1 MKCSVWPDC
10 IRKHDFGDLCWVIKR
25 RVGPSQWLSLL
36 HCWALSIPRAAGMGG
51 MGGEVHPCAA
61 HGDQGALMSVGWHVG
76 GCCGCCWEQKT
87 CRACMQLICTGN
99 SGQKLHEELDFVP
112 KILVKVLAYKLK
124 MLLPDL
130 KNSDRIQVLC
140 TTSVL
145 LTGFNCSS
153 VMY

>member
-1 MKCSVWPDC
+1 
-10 IRKHDFGDLCWVIKR
+10 
-25 RVGPSQWLSLL
+25 
-36 HCWALSIPRAAGMGG
+36 
-51 MGGEVHPCAA
+51 
-61 HGDQGALMSVGWHVG
+61 
-76 GCCGCCWEQKT
+76 
-87 CRACMQLICTGN
+87 MQLIRTGN